1 MKTRIG
7 IAVGL
12 LGILAAALVGA
23 SAIADRGGGRDFEA
37 RLSGYSENPSIST
50 PAQGRF
56 KAQIRGNEIR
66 YELRYSGIDGGD
78 AFAAHIHFADKHVNG
93 GIVAFLCGGGDKPP
107 CPPRQGTV
115 RGVIDPADIS
125 GPNNQGIEP
134 SSFAEAVAAIKA
146 GFTYAN
152 VHSTPRFENGELRG
166 EIRSHDDDDD

>member
-7 IAVGL
+7 LAVGL
-12 LGILAAALVGA
+12 LGILAGALIGA
-23 SAIADRGGGRDFEA
+23 SALAGSKGGRDFEA

-56 KAQIRGNEIR
+56 KAEIRGNEIH

-93 GIVAFLCGGGDKPP
+93 GIIAFLCGGGDKDP

-115 RGVIDPADIS
+115 RGVIDPNDIT
-125 GPNNQGIEP
+125 GPQDQGIEP
-134 SSFAEAVAAIKA
+134 TSFAEAVAAMRA

-152 VHSTPRFENGELRG
+152 VHSRPRFPNGELRG
-166 EIRSHDDDDD
+166 EIRSHGDDD